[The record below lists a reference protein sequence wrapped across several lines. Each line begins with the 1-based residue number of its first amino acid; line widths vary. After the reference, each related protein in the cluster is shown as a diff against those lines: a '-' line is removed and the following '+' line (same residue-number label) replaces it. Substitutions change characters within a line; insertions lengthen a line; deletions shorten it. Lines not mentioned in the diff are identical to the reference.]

1 MALCMKLRHG
11 KMMYLMWMCFWISAI
26 LYKKLGFF
34 ITVLSEV

>member
-11 KMMYLMWMCFWISAI
+11 KTMYFILMCFFISAI

-34 ITVLSEV
+34 IMVLSES